1 MRSNIVKLERGTTM
15 DKYLKILADDQ
26 EYEKISAY
34 EILMCFSSALD
45 LISPLV
51 AGHQIRVAYIALKL
65 AQEMKL
71 DKNDTDLLV
80 IAACIHDIGAT
91 TVKQRNDIIDP
102 NYESDGTHEKV
113 GYYYT
118 NESKMFSNVSKIIRH
133 HHQDWDYSKGCI
145 VDGEKIPEVTHILH
159 LADRI
164 DTYIDKDS
172 YILHQVDKIVNEVVE
187 KKDSKFKPEL
197 VDVLIRLSKNEA
209 FWLDIVSKGI
219 ESKLFKEANLPKVML
234 DLDGIYDITSWFS
247 DIIDF
252 RSRFTSVH
260 SKGVAISAQ
269 KIGEYMGLSKKDQKI
284 LNISGYLHDLG
295 KLAVPNK
302 ILEKNGK
309 LDKYE
314 FEVVRCHTY
323 HTYYVLSR
331 IKGLKY
337 ITKYAAYHHERI
349 DGNGYPFHVKGRQIP
364 IGSRIVAVAD
374 VFTAIAE
381 DRPYRIGM
389 TRKQIFDIMA
399 QKGDN
404 KALDKEI
411 VKVFLD
417 NFDDINDSRKR
428 MQDYQKERYE
438 RFWSSIK

>member
-1 MRSNIVKLERGTTM
+1 M
-15 DKYLKILADDQ
+15 DKYLKILDNNQ

-65 AQEMKL
+65 AQKMKL
-71 DKNDTDLLV
+71 NKEDINLLV

-91 TVKQRNDIIDP
+91 TVKERNDIIGP
-102 NYESDGTHEKV
+102 NYESDGRHEKV

-118 NESKMFSNVSKIIRH
+118 KESNIFSNVSKIIRH
-133 HHQDWDYSKGCI
+133 HHQDWDYSKGMI
-145 VDGEKIPEVTHILH
+145 IDGEIIPDITHILH

-164 DTYIDKDS
+164 DTYIDKDN
-172 YILHQVDKIVNEVVE
+172 YILHQVDKIVKEVVDR
-187 KKDSKFKPEL
+187 KDSKFKPEL
-197 VDVLIRLSKNEA
+197 VDVLIQLSKNES
-209 FWLDIVSKGI
+209 FWLDVVSKNI
-219 ESKLFKEANLPKVML
+219 ESKLFEEANLPKIML
-234 DLDGIYDITSWFS
+234 DLDGVYNITSWFS

-252 RSRFTSVH
+252 RSGFTSVH

-269 KIGEYMGLSKKDQKI
+269 KIGEYMGMSKNDQKI

-302 ILEKNGK
+302 ILDKNGK

-323 HTYYVLSR
+323 HTYYVLNK

-337 ITKYAAYHHERI
+337 IAKYAAYHHERI

-364 IGSRIVAVAD
+364 LGSRIVAVAD

-389 TRKQIFDIMA
+389 KKDQIFDVMT

-404 KALDKEI
+404 KVLDKNI
-411 VKVFLD
+411 VKVFLN
-417 NFDDINDSRKR
+417 NFDDINNERIQVQNYER
-428 MQDYQKERYE
+428 NRYE
-438 RFWSSIK
+438 KFWNNIK